1 MAWWMKLSNLVILF
15 VLCGSGLVPTI
26 ATAREVRSLMS
37 YPPCPQIEYNY
48 CPAEVYICQMTLE
61 QYIDSMAEAHNFDA
75 RITRLRRFER
85 EAIEVITSAGSI
97 GKRPYDIV
105 RTDCGAHGLFH
116 FQPPMGVLEWAPW
129 DVSEVVENAGDCA
142 YENQQ
147 WIETVDYLLHMY
159 PYGPGYQL
167 LEWRDRVLAA
177 AYYASQEG
185 WEADKMAWALA
196 IANSTGV
203 RGFRRILSEDPDE
216 TLEHYLA
223 QRPGSNHRARRAE
236 ALRRL

>member
-1 MAWWMKLSNLVILF
+1 MKLSNLVILF
-15 VLCGSGLVPTI
+15 VLCSSNFVSSNVEARAI
-26 ATAREVRSLMS
+26 AS
-37 YPPCPQIEYNY
+37 YPPCPEIEYNY
-48 CPAEVYICQMTLE
+48 CPTEVHLCQMTLS

-75 RITRLRRFER
+75 RVTRLRRFER
-85 EAIEVITSAGSI
+85 EAIEVIASADSI

-116 FQPPMGVLEWAPW
+116 FQPPMGILEWAPW
-129 DVSEVVENAGDCA
+129 DVTEIVDSAGDCA

-147 WIETVDYLLHMY
+147 WVETVDYMLHMY

-203 RGFRRILSEDPDE
+203 SGFRRILSENPDE
-216 TLEHYLA
+216 TLEYYLA
-223 QRPGSNHRARRAE
+223 QRPGSNHRARRAA

>member
-1 MAWWMKLSNLVILF
+1 
-15 VLCGSGLVPTI
+15 
-26 ATAREVRSLMS
+26 MS
-37 YPPCPQIEYNY
+37 YPPCPEIEYDY
-48 CPAEVYICQMTLE
+48 CPSEVYFCQMNLE
-61 QYIDSMAEAHNFDA
+61 QYIDSMAEAHNFDS
-75 RITRLRRFER
+75 RVTRLRRFER

-129 DVSEVVENAGDCA
+129 DVSEVVENAGDCP
-142 YENQQ
+142 YNNQQ
-147 WIETVDYLLHMY
+147 WVETVDHMLHMY

-177 AYYASQEG
+177 AYYASREG
-185 WEADKMAWALA
+185 WEADRMAWALA

-203 RGFRRILSEDPDE
+203 SGFRSILVKDPNE
-216 TLEHYLA
+216 TLDIYMA
-223 QRPGSNHRARRAE
+223 QRPTSSHRQRRVT
-236 ALRRL
+236 ALRDL